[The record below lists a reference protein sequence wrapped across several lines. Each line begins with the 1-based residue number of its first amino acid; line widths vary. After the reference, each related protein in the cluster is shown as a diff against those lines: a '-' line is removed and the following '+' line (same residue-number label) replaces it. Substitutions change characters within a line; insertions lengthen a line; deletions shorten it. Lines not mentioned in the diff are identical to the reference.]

1 MIGIVRSRRA
11 RTSFSILQAIA
22 AAHALLLLRCDT
34 GDVAEPRAG
43 TTPSTTADDAGGML
57 DSASTAVE
65 CVEADAGVDGS
76 AAQDAAL
83 EPTFANV
90 FAIVIEGTCTGCHSN
105 SSAALGNLSL
115 GDRCTAFK
123 SLVRRPAIGPACGES
138 GRVRVVPGVPD
149 ESLLLQKLVAPACG
163 SRMPLGGSAVAPE
176 KIELLRAWITR
187 GAAYD

>member
-1 MIGIVRSRRA
+1 MIGVVQSRRA
-11 RTSFSILQAIA
+11 GKSLSVSKAFA

-34 GDVAEPRAG
+34 GDVAQPMGG
-43 TTPSTTADDAGGML
+43 TTSMAPDADLA
-57 DSASTAVE
+57 AVD
-65 CVEADAGVDGS
+65 CVEADAGGDA

-83 EPTFANV
+83 APTFANV

-105 SSAALGNLSL
+105 SSAALGNLSM
-115 GDRCTAFK
+115 GDRCTAFE
-123 SLVRRPAIGPACGES
+123 SLVRRPSIGPACGSDS
-138 GRVRVVPGVPD
+138 GRIRVVPGQPD
-149 ESLLLQKLVAPACG
+149 ESLLVQKLVEPDCG